1 MKGGKRFSFSQ
12 YSAEAMARSCCK
24 CRERKC
30 EMADRKKGVLL
41 SSPLLSRPS
50 LSGGRG
56 ADYDGWMQPP
66 SSSSSSVSALFM
78 APVAISW
85 RAGKRGK
92 APLQEVFFY
101 LSSNLPPR
109 SLARSQEIGK
119 SITRETPGDGPILPE
134 SRCCSVRSCLHG
146 CRSLRHCR
154 RGRLSYNSFNEGALF
169 CKVFLVI
176 LLLPFKEVR
185 IFRP

>member
-1 MKGGKRFSFSQ
+1 MEVSDFLFHSTALKQWLVRVA
-12 YSAEAMARSCCK
+12 SAESGSAK
-24 CRERKC
+24 WQTV
-30 EMADRKKGVLL
+30 KKGVLL

-66 SSSSSSVSALFM
+66 SSSSVSALFM

-92 APLQEVFFY
+92 APLQEVFFISRAICRRA
-101 LSSNLPPR
+101 L
-109 SLARSQEIGK
+109 SLAPRKLENQLRERP
-119 SITRETPGDGPILPE
+119 RETDPFSPRVVAAQFDPASTVADL
-134 SRCCSVRSCLHG
+134 SVIVDEVVSAIIH
-146 CRSLRHCR
+146 SM
-154 RGRLSYNSFNEGALF
+154 RGFF